1 VATGELSVEPIDHA
15 EWWRPAARQPARDG
29 VVVQP
34 RAATSPVAFW
44 ALMVLMGI
52 VLLSPQ
58 EIVPVLKP
66 LRIALLTAGV
76 AAIAHL
82 FECWFAGRPVTIVT
96 REMKIVTCLL
106 GWAIVTIPFS
116 LWPGGSVDVLT
127 DLYVKSLLLFW
138 LIANTVTTERRF
150 QQFAWGVTIMTV
162 PIASTA
168 FMNYLSGSY
177 LQGSQRIVGYESAL
191 TTNPNDLA
199 LTLNLILPFALA
211 LLWFTRGWFLR
222 AILLVIV
229 VLDVTAV
236 VLTLS
241 RGGFLTLAV
250 ILGITVMKLFRSPK
264 RGWGVAL
271 LAVLLLCLPLVPASY
286 WHRLTTITDIE
297 SDETGSAQARRDS
310 SLGAL
315 RIILSHPIVGTGLG
329 GDALALNE
337 EIGTTWTVVHNV
349 YLQYGVGL
357 GLPGLGLFL
366 ALFATCFA
374 SASSARHVVAQG
386 RDARNAA
393 HLAQA
398 TWLSLVAFGVAG
410 FFHPVAYHFYFYYLA
425 GLATACRTGLTQP
438 ISRKATSARFVFN
451 D

>member
-1 VATGELSVEPIDHA
+1 M
-15 EWWRPAARQPARDG
+15 
-29 VVVQP
+29 VQP
-34 RAATSPVAFW
+34 RAATSSVAFW

-52 VLLSPQ
+52 VLLAPQ
-58 EIVPVLKP
+58 EIFPALGP
-66 LRIALLTAGV
+66 LRIALLAAGV
-76 AAIAHL
+76 AVIAHL
-82 FECWFAGRPVTIVT
+82 LECWFAGRPVSIVT

-127 DLYVKSLLLFW
+127 DQFLKSLVLFW
-138 LIANTVTTERRF
+138 LIANTVTSVRRF
-150 QQFAWGVTIMTV
+150 QQFAWGLTLMAV
-162 PIASTA
+162 PIAFTA

-191 TTNPNDLA
+191 TSNPNDLA
-199 LTLNLILPFALA
+199 LTLNLIVPFALA
-211 LLWFTRGWFLR
+211 LLRLTRGSLLR
-222 AILLVIV
+222 AIVLVIV

-250 ILGITVMKLFRSPK
+250 ILGITVTKLFRSPK
-264 RGWGVAL
+264 RAWGVAL

-315 RIILSHPIVGTGLG
+315 RIILSHPVVGTGLG
-329 GDALALNE
+329 ADALALNE
-337 EIGTTWTVVHNV
+337 QIGTTWTVVHNV
-349 YLQYGVGL
+349 YLQYGVNL

-366 ALFATCFA
+366 ALFATCLTSA
-374 SASSARHVVAQG
+374 SAARRGVARG

-398 TWLSLVAFGVAG
+398 TWISLIAFGVAAL
-410 FFHPVAYHFYFYYLA
+410 FHPVAYHFYFYYVA
-425 GLATACRTGLTQP
+425 GLATACHMGLAQ
-438 ISRKATSARFVFN
+438 RARREATSTVVHSQ
-451 D
+451 